1 MAIEYTPE
9 SSLVSDPAEGGSFS
23 ASNDAELAG
32 AQSFAAKAKLAQIAA
47 EQAETNAENS
57 ATSASGAAS
66 TASTFAT
73 NASNSA
79 TASANS
85 ATAAATSATN
95 AANSATAASNSATDS
110 ANSATASAGS
120 ATDSANSATAS
131 AGSATASAGS
141 ATNSAN
147 SATASAS
154 SATDSANSATAS
166 AGSATAAA
174 GSATAASGSATSA
187 SNSATDSANSA
198 TASASSATDSANSAT
213 ASANSATAAAG
224 SATAASNSET
234 AAASSA
240 TDSANSATASA
251 NSATASAGSATSS
264 SNSATSAATAQTAAE
279 AARDAALAAFDSFDD
294 RYLGQKSSDPSTDND
309 GDALVAGTLYFNTTT
324 DVMMVYEGSSW
335 VAAYASLSGAL
346 IANNNLSDLNNVAT
360 ARTNLGLGTIAT
372 AASTDYVPTTG
383 GTFTGE
389 VESPEFIGTLQGE
402 VVFKAKAGEA
412 ITKGDAVYVSGISGN
427 TPLVS
432 KADAD
437 DAAKMPAF
445 GLSADTVALN
455 GAMEVVILGQLNNI
469 DTSGYALGDNLYVSN
484 TPGALSTTKP
494 TGESSQLQ
502 NIGKVER
509 VHASTGAI
517 LVAGSGRSAATPN
530 LNDGNFFLGDA
541 TNCSVA
547 TDFTTAVLGEISAG
561 TGIGISVGGVISNSA
576 PDQTVSLTGAGA
588 TTVSGTYPN
597 FTITSTNTTYTAGT
611 GITLTGTEFSI
622 GQGVATT
629 DSPTFDDGTFTG
641 TLSITPTSGYANIE
655 LGGVDGAFIDL
666 KSPSSDDYDMRMI
679 TSGGNGGTIDVGS
692 TGDLSFNAGGSER
705 ARLLSTGEVGIGTNS
720 PSTYGGKLNIT
731 DGAVGGESTLVIA
744 NNNANQF
751 VRVGINDNVAQI
763 AYDNA
768 DSLAF
773 GEATDS
779 TTAGLTTER
788 MRIDSSGNVG
798 IGTTTPTSNLE
809 VSDSTQATGATLS
822 ITNSHEGSW
831 VSGDKIGSIDF
842 RIDDGSTSEKVR
854 AKVHSEGKTT
864 GTFPSNSDLV
874 FSTTSG
880 NTLSEAMRIDASG
893 KVGIG
898 TASPSA
904 PLHID
909 SDTNPM
915 IDLDNNTTGV
925 VPQFRIYNPNT
936 SNGYF
941 GINTFGN
948 TARFTQNSS
957 TGSPG
962 TFIWQQGTLGEKM
975 RLNNQGRL
983 GLGTTAPAEA
993 LHVVGSIVATG
1004 NITAYYSDERLKD
1017 LKGTIENPLEKLNT
1031 LNGYYYTPN
1040 EEAILEGAE
1049 WNGLEVGVS
1058 AQEVEKVLPEVIRP
1072 SAIGKGYKTVAYEK
1086 LTPLLIEAVK
1096 ELSEKVD
1103 KLESRLNE
1111 LEK

>member
-23 ASNDAELAG
+23 TSNDAELAG

-66 TASTFAT
+66 TASAFAT

-131 AGSATASAGS
+131 AGSATD
-141 ATNSAN
+141 SAN
-147 SATASAS
+147 SATASAG
-154 SATDSANSATAS
+154 SATSSSDSATAS
-166 AGSATAAA
+166 AGSATAASGSATAAAGSATAAA
-174 GSATAASGSATSA
+174 GSATAASGSAT
-187 SNSATDSANSA
+187 DSAN
-198 TASASSATDSANSAT
+198 SATDSANSAT

-224 SATAASNSET
+224 SATAAAGSATAASNSET
-234 AAASSA
+234 AAAGSA

-324 DVMMVYEGSSW
+324 DAMMVYEGSSW

-346 IANNNLSDLNNVAT
+346 IANNNLSDLNNAAT

-383 GTFTGE
+383 GTFTGD

-412 ITKGDAVYVSGISGN
+412 ITKGDAVYVSGVSGN
-427 TPLVS
+427 IPLVS

-469 DTSGYALGDNLYVSN
+469 DTSGYALGDNLYISN
-484 TPGALSTTKP
+484 TPGVLSTTRP

-530 LNDGNFFLGDA
+530 LNDGNFFLGDV

-597 FTITSTNTTYTAGT
+597 FTITSINTTYTAGT

-629 DSPTFDDGTFTG
+629 DSPTFAGA
-641 TLSITPTSGYANIE
+641 TLTSALNITPTSGYANIE

-666 KSPSSDDYDMRMI
+666 KSPSSDDYDMRLI
-679 TSGGNGGTIDVGS
+679 TAGGNGGTIDVGS

-720 PSTYGGKLNIT
+720 PSKTLT
-731 DGAVGGESTLVIA
+731 VGGTGLRVQSTASADFYSTAQDALIV
-744 NNNANQF
+744 NNGNANL
-751 VRVGINDNVAQI
+751 RLWNNGA
-763 AYDNA
+763 
-768 DSLAF
+768 
-773 GEATDS
+773 
-779 TTAGLTTER
+779 ER
-788 MRIDSSGNVG
+788 MRIDSAGNVG
-798 IGTTTPTSNLE
+798 IGTTSPA
-809 VSDSTQATGATLS
+809 QALTVNGTDARIYLTGANTDIDMDATANGQLHLDGNAYGFGIALNTS
-822 ITNSHEGSW
+822 GAHLYTNS
-831 VSGDKIGSIDF
+831 VSRDLIFGVNETEVMRVTD
-842 RIDDGSTSEKVR
+842 
-854 AKVHSEGKTT
+854 
-864 GTFPSNSDLV
+864 SN
-874 FSTTSG
+874 
-880 NTLSEAMRIDASG
+880 
-893 KVGIG
+893 VGIG
-898 TASPSA
+898 TSSPSA

-948 TARFTQNSS
+948 TARFTQNSN

-975 RLNNQGRL
+975 RINNQGRL
-983 GLGTTAPAEA
+983 GLGTTAPAA
-993 LHVVGSIVATG
+993 SLHVVGSIVATG

-1096 ELSEKVD
+1096 ELSEKVN

>member
-9 SSLVSDPAEGGSFS
+9 SSLVADPAEGGSFS

-85 ATAAATSATN
+85 ATAAANSATD
-95 AANSATAASNSATDS
+95 AANSATA
-110 ANSATASAGS
+110 
-120 ATDSANSATAS
+120 SANSATAS

-141 ATNSAN
+141 ATNAANSATTAAGSATAASDSATASAN
-147 SATASAS
+147 SATASAN

-166 AGSATAAA
+166 AGSATTAA
-174 GSATAASGSATSA
+174 GSATAASNSATAASNSATAA

-198 TASASSATDSANSAT
+198 TDSANSATASGNSAT
-213 ASANSATAAAG
+213 ASANSATAA
-224 SATAASNSET
+224 SNSET
-234 AAASSA
+234 AAAGSA
-240 TDSANSATASA
+240 TASANSATASA

-294 RYLGQKSSDPSTDND
+294 RYLGAKASDPTTDND
-309 GDALVAGTLYFNTTT
+309 GDALAAGMLYYNTTD
-324 DVMMVYEGSSW
+324 DVMKVYEGSSW

-346 IANNNLSDLNNVAT
+346 IANNNLSDLNNAAT

-372 AASTDYVPTTG
+372 AAATDYVPTTG
-383 GTFTGE
+383 GTFTGN

-427 TPLVS
+427 TPVVS

-445 GLSADTVALN
+445 GLSADTVSAN
-455 GAMEVVILGQLNNI
+455 AAMEVVILGQLTNI
-469 DTSGYALGDNLYVSN
+469 DTSSYTLGDTLYISS
-484 TPGALSTTKP
+484 TPGVLSATKP
-494 TGESSQLQ
+494 AGESSQLQ

-509 VHASTGAI
+509 VHASTGSI
-517 LVAGSGRSAATPN
+517 LVSGSGRSAATPN
-530 LNDGNFFLGDA
+530 LNDGQFFLGNVSNQA
-541 TNCSVA
+541 VS
-547 TDFTTAVLGEISAG
+547 TDFTTSVLGEISAG
-561 TGIGISVGGVISNSA
+561 TGIGISGGGVISNSA
-576 PDQTVSLTGAGA
+576 PDQTVSLTGTGA
-588 TTVSGTYPN
+588 TSVTGTYPN
-597 FTITSTNTTYTAGT
+597 FTIDSSDNNTTYTASN
-611 GITLTGTEFSI
+611 GITLSGTDFQLTDTNAKLNLTG
-622 GQGVATT
+622 
-629 DSPTFDDGTFTG
+629 GT
-641 TLSITPTSGYANIE
+641 
-655 LGGVDGAFIDL
+655 
-666 KSPSSDDYDMRMI
+666 I
-679 TSGGNGGTIDVGS
+679 TSGGNIGLKVSHDDFQEGIISYRNHATFSPSYVFENASGRTGTLYTQNDFPMWRDGTTSNSYKVWTQGNDGSGSGLDADQLDGVEATGFGRFYNNAVITATTTADLITQLSNNYGAFNDNYVTVKVQWSYAGSGDLVTGHSTIGTIELAGCLIETWGGTYKHI
-692 TGDLSFNAGGSER
+692 R
-705 ARLLSTGEVGIGTNS
+705 
-720 PSTYGGKLNIT
+720 IT
-731 DGAVGGESTLVIA
+731 
-744 NNNANQF
+744 
-751 VRVGINDNVAQI
+751 R
-763 AYDNA
+763 
-768 DSLAF
+768 
-773 GEATDS
+773 
-779 TTAGLTTER
+779 
-788 MRIDSSGNVG
+788 
-798 IGTTTPTSNLE
+798 P
-809 VSDSTQATGATLS
+809 
-822 ITNSHEGSW
+822 
-831 VSGDKIGSIDF
+831 
-842 RIDDGSTSEKVR
+842 
-854 AKVHSEGKTT
+854 TT
-864 GTFPSNSDLV
+864 GTGLTKICVYNDQGSSYSPGWREIIQANGNGRIGLGISNP
-874 FSTTSG
+874 T
-880 NTLSEAMRIDASG
+880 
-893 KVGIG
+893 
-898 TASPSA
+898 A

-909 SDTNPM
+909 LDTNPM
-915 IDLDNNTTGV
+915 IQLDNNTSGV
-925 VPQFRIYNPNT
+925 VPQFRIYNVNT
-936 SNGYF
+936 ANGYF

-948 TARFTQNSS
+948 TARFTQNSN
-957 TGSPG
+957 TGGPG
-962 TFIWQQGTLGEKM
+962 SFAWEQGTLGEKM

-983 GLGTTAPAEA
+983 GLGTTGPAA
-993 LHVVGSIVATG
+993 TLHVVGSIVATG

-1072 SAIGKGYKTVAYEK
+1072 SAIGKDYKTVAYEK

-1103 KLESRLNE
+1103 KLESRLDE